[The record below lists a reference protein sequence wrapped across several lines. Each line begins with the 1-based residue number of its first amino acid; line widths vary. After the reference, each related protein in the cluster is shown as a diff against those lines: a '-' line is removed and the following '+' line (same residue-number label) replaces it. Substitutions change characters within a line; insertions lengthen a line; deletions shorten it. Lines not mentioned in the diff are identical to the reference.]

1 MTCFLC
7 AKKNHIRVNFSELQ
21 RVTRLIILS
30 EHNYTGG
37 YCAGHWKP
45 IFFWTLTLPIL
56 ALVAGVGVTFG
67 VLRMRSDSPSVERS
81 ALQLVKVQR
90 GPMVCRVQGLGSLVP
105 EEVRWM
111 TAGTDGHVDQIFL
124 RAGAHVKPGT
134 IIMQMSNPDLDH
146 QAVDAELS
154 MKRSEAELA
163 NLRVQLQAQLL
174 NEKSLQAQLE
184 SDATE
189 AKLQAEK
196 DEALYNLQLGTAMN
210 AKISHARADSLA
222 TRLEIER
229 EKVGIAEE
237 ARLAQLTAKQAEVA
251 QMQAL
256 YELRSQ
262 QKQGLLVRSGM
273 EGVLQA
279 VSVGAGQQVGP
290 GTILAQVTNSS
301 RLMARVHVPEAQAG
315 RIELNQ
321 PATITLQDRAF
332 AGRVVHIDPNVQNGT
347 VSIDLKF
354 VGAQPREAR
363 ADLSASGTIDVEK
376 IPLATYVKWPLKTHA
391 EEPLSL
397 FRISPDGTQLQRV
410 RVVLGK
416 SSDDSVQ
423 IAEGLQPGD
432 QIIVSDTSG
441 WKRYD
446 HLQLK

>member
-1 MTCFLC
+1 MKSAGNRSLFL
-7 AKKNHIRVNFSELQ
+7 S
-21 RVTRLIILS
+21 
-30 EHNYTGG
+30 
-37 YCAGHWKP
+37 
-45 IFFWTLTLPIL
+45 LTLPVL
-56 ALVAGVGVTFG
+56 ALVAGVGATFG
-67 VLRMRSDSPSVERS
+67 VLRMRSGSPSVERS
-81 ALQLVKVQR
+81 ALQLVKVQS
-90 GPMVCRVQGLGSLVP
+90 GPLICRVQGLGTLVP

-111 TAGTDGHVDQIFL
+111 TAGTGGHVDQIYL

-134 IIMQMSNPDLDH
+134 IIMELSNPDLDR

-154 MKRSEAELA
+154 MKKSEAELA

-174 NEKSLQAQLE
+174 NEKALQAQLE

-189 AKLQAEK
+189 ARLQAEK

-256 YELRSQ
+256 HELRSQ
-262 QKQGLLVRSGM
+262 QKQGLLVRAGM
-273 EGVLQA
+273 EGVLQN

-301 RLMARVHVPEAQAG
+301 RLMARVHIPEAQAS
-315 RIELNQ
+315 RVEMNQ
-321 PATITLQDRAF
+321 AAAITLQDRAF

-363 ADLSASGTIDVEK
+363 ADLSTSGTIDVEK
-376 IPLATYVKWPLKTHA
+376 IPLATYVKWPLKTHT

-397 FRISPDGTQLQRV
+397 FRVSPDGTQLQRV

-432 QIIVSDTSG
+432 QIIVSDTSA
-441 WKRYD
+441 WKLYD
-446 HLQLK
+446 HLLLK